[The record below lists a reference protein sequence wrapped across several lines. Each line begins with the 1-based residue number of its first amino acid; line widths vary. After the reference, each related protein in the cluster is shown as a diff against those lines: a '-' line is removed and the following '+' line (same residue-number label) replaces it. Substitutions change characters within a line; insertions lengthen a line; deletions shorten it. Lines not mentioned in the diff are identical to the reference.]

1 MLNPSDLHVYIT
13 DYNIKSLKNFSRVFS
28 KYNNL
33 TQWSASE
40 IWAPKSS
47 ANVHDETSVDVYSF
61 GMILWEL
68 ETGKVP
74 FKGLETKDLRK
85 KLLED
90 KVRPSIPAK
99 TDDNLKLLIRQCWQ
113 D

>member
-1 MLNPSDLHVYIT
+1 
-13 DYNIKSLKNFSRVFS
+13 
-28 KYNNL
+28 
-33 TQWSASE
+33 
-40 IWAPKSS
+40 
-47 ANVHDETSVDVYSF
+47 
-61 GMILWEL
+61 MILWEL